1 MNYKPKRN
9 RGGLSPYQIMFAE
22 SPQLHFANTSILSAA
37 KRQEML
43 QNDWVDFDE
52 DGESVA

>member
-22 SPQLHFANTSILSAA
+22 SPQLHFANTSIFSAA